1 MLTDE
6 GEVRSF
12 MVEELEVVTAKPAL
26 GLRQITGISKRSSGE
41 PVELRQL
48 PRRLSRE
55 IGRRLQALQVEDIP
69 ASQLSRGGAAES
81 PPVSSDNRYD
91 VAGW

>member
-1 MLTDE
+1 
-6 GEVRSF
+6 
-12 MVEELEVVTAKPAL
+12 
-26 GLRQITGISKRSSGE
+26 
-41 PVELRQL
+41 VELRQL

-69 ASQLSRGGAAES
+69 ASQWLRGGAAES
-81 PPVSSDNRYD
+81 PPVPVSSDNRYD